1 MKRVMFVCRK
11 NSARSQMAEAF
22 AHNLDKDGKFTF
34 VSAGLEESSVHPLTI
49 QVMSELGIDISQ
61 QTSKIIHN
69 FNSKDFD
76 VVASMCGCGAMLPEE
91 WLMVEEF
98 QEWQVSDPEGNCI
111 ETFRQAREQVKQEV
125 ECLLTFL
132 RLKMSRVC

>member
-1 MKRVMFVCRK
+1 MFVCRK

-22 AHNLDKDGKFTF
+22 AHALDKNGKFTF

-49 QVMSELGIDISQ
+49 EVMSEVGIDICQ
-61 QTSKIIHN
+61 QTSKIIYN
-69 FNSKDFD
+69 FNSRDFD
-76 VVASMCGCGAMLPEE
+76 VVACMCGGGSMLPEE

-98 QEWQVSDPEGNCI
+98 QEWQVSDPEDNSI
-111 ETFRQAREQVKQEV
+111 ETFRQAREQVKQQV

-132 RLKMSRVC
+132 RLKMGRNI